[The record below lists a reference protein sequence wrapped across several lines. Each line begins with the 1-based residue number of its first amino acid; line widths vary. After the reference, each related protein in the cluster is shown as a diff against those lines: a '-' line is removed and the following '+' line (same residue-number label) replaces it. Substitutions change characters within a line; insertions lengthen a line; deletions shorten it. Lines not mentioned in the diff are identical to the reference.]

1 MPADF
6 FSNET
11 SMAPLARAERELDQA
26 SNIQSFFN
34 KQSFNNKKFIFD
46 QSGIVGGLDEP
57 SVQYIDEQEQ
67 GDRNASGILS

>member
-1 MPADF
+1 VPADF

-34 KQSFNNKKFIFD
+34 KQSVNNKKFIFD

-57 SVQYIDEQEQ
+57 IVQYIDEQEQ

>member
-1 MPADF
+1 
-6 FSNET
+6 
-11 SMAPLARAERELDQA
+11 MAPLARAERELDQA

-57 SVQYIDEQEQ
+57 IVQYIDESDRVNEQEQ